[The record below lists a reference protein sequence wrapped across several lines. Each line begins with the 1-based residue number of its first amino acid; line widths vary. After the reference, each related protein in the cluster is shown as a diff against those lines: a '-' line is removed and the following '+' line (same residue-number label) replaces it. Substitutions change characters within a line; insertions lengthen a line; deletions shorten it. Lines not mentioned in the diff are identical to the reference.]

1 MAWVRLDGI
10 SGGYFYPEDA
20 AVRKWT
26 GAGTGKAWENG
37 GGSIYPHARRRARAS
52 SAGYE
57 MRPRKWTASG
67 IPTIWAL
74 SSAYKGYPHPKTKYE
89 REFPSSAYRAA
100 VRAAARESRLSGTIT
115 LNDGGVV
122 RFTDG
127 EIAQGSLVVTANA
140 MQSDYLLPGAAA
152 CAELTVTLYTEIDAA
167 RLAGAEIAPVFEV
180 RLGKERWYP
189 VPLGVFTAV
198 LPEDDSETGIAVTAR
213 DDMHRLEA
221 IEVTAL
227 GIEDGRGYTPQEVIE
242 LCGAAAGLVCA
253 DDVTDYANGDAVITL
268 SDAQSKIET
277 ARDLLAY
284 TAQTVCAVAYID
296 RWRRLRVRP
305 IRTEQ
310 PVVTYGKNNRKSL
323 RHTLADYHLRKL
335 FTTEEVTNPDGSIT
349 VTRQRYTTLYA
360 DGVDAELPE
369 NPLLPASTDCKMS
382 ETVAALDTVTHI
394 PLTAETFGDPTVEL
408 LDWIGLTDTKLG
420 DFQSP
425 VTSYE
430 WRYHGGEML
439 TSCGTEAVTGAMRT
453 AAEKAALAARTGAAQ
468 STENIARETA
478 VLTFRGG
485 HEALSFYTHQELSHF
500 THRELSSKE
509 EVQAQ

>member
-20 AVRKWT
+20 AVQKWT
-26 GAGTGKAWENG
+26 GVGTGKAWENG
-37 GGSIYPHARRRARAS
+37 GGSIYPHARRRARAN

-89 REFPSSAYRAA
+89 REFPSGAYRAA

-115 LNDGGVV
+115 LNDGEVV

-167 RLAGAEIAPVFEV
+167 RLAGAEIAPVFEI

-253 DDVTDYANGDAVITL
+253 DDVTDYPNGGAIVTL
-268 SDAQSKIET
+268 SQAAAKLET

-284 TAQTVCAVAYID
+284 TAQMVCAVAYID

-305 IRTEQ
+305 VRTE
-310 PVVTYGKNNRKSL
+310 TAARSYSASRRKSL
-323 RHTLADYHLRKL
+323 RHTLTEYRLRRL
-335 FTTEEVTNPDGSIT
+335 YTTEEIANPDGSIT
-349 VTRQRYTTLYA
+349 VERQRYQTLYGE
-360 DGVDAELPE
+360 GVDAEMPE
-369 NPLLPASTDCKMS
+369 NPLLPSAEGHSTKA
-382 ETVAALDTVTHI
+382 TVDQLDTITHV
-394 PLTAETFGDPTVEL
+394 PFTAETFGDPTIEL
-408 LDWIGLTDTKLG
+408 LDWVELTGTKL
-420 DFQSP
+420 DAFASP

-430 WRYHGGEML
+430 WRYHGGQTL
-439 TSCGTEAVTGAMRT
+439 VSCGTEAVTGAMRS
-453 AAEKAALAARTGAAQ
+453 AAEKEALAARTGAAK
-468 STENIARETA
+468 STESIARETA
-478 VLTFRGG
+478 IIAFRGG
-485 HEALSFYTHQELSHF
+485 HEFLGMYTHQELSHF
-500 THRELSSKE
+500 THQELTGKE
-509 EVQAQ
+509 QQQ